1 MPELAGKREVFAL
14 QLLKNLIS
22 GDFKFR
28 GDAALAAAKSAGYRG
43 SALKDNARKW
53 ANEPDVKARMA
64 EIAAPVKPSAEADQ
78 DMLMSIGEAKLMLAK
93 IARAAKPA
101 DRIGSIRQLSLMEG
115 WDAPQRHEHA
125 GPGGVPLFDVSKLTD
140 EQLVTLES
148 ILATLAGDDP
158 RGEAVP
164 EAQGLPH

>member
-1 MPELAGKREVFAL
+1 MPELTGKREVFAL

-22 GDFKFR
+22 GNFKFR
-28 GDAALAAAKSAGYRG
+28 GDAALAAARAAGYRG

-64 EIAAPVKPSAEADQ
+64 EIAAPIKPAAEADAE
-78 DMLMSIGEAKLMLAK
+78 MLMSIGEAKLMLAK
-93 IARAAKPA
+93 IARGAKPA

-115 WDAPQRHEHA
+115 WDAPTRHEHTGA
-125 GPGGVPLFDVSKLTD
+125 NGAPLIDTSKLTD
-140 EQLVTLES
+140 EQLIDLEA
-148 ILATLAGDDP
+148 ILIALAPGDSG
-158 RGEAVP
+158 GEAIP